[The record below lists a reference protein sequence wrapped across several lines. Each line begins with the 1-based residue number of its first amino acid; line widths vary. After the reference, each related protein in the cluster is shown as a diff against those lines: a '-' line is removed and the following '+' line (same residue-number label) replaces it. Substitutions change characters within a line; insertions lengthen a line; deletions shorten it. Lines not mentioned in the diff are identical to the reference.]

1 MRQESEQPLT
11 FMWEKDIGRLF
22 LRRWNMVVLIFFA
35 LLLALF
41 LFSGVLF
48 YRFVLRED
56 SGAIPADIA
65 PAVTVNRQNLDNVIS
80 RLETKAKLL
89 EEYKNKKPEV
99 ADPF

>member
-11 FMWEKDIGRLF
+11 FMREKDIGRLF

-56 SGAIPADIA
+56 GGMIPADIA
-65 PAVTVNRQNLDNVIS
+65 PAVTVNRQNLDNIIS

-99 ADPF
+99 TDPF